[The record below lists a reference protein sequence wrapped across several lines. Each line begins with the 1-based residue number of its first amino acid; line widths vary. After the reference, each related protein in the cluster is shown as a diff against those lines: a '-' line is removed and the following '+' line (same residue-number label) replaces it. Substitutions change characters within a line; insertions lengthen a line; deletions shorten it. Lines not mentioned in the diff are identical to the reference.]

1 MHYLVRFNMNALGP
15 RTLYYI
21 LEIAFG
27 DLHSSLSHT
36 YHIMNSIPLELFHEI
51 FSRLPTKS
59 IGRFRCMSEETSP
72 LLLPYEDVEDLE
84 DEESTAH
91 VICNPSTGQ
100 SLLLPKVRTSSYN
113 NSLGFDPIGKGIQG
127 SVIQSYLFL
136 LFQCS

>member
-1 MHYLVRFNMNALGP
+1 MNALGP

-59 IGRFRCMSEETSP
+59 IGRFRCVSEETSP
-72 LLLPYEDVEDLE
+72 LLLPYVKTE
-84 DEESTAH
+84 
-91 VICNPSTGQ
+91 
-100 SLLLPKVRTSSYN
+100 K
-113 NSLGFDPIGKGIQG
+113 PISRRPHLKSFFFNEKIKLITCFPFKNQP
-127 SVIQSYLFL
+127 
-136 LFQCS
+136 